1 MSRSIEPLFELY
13 IFETTRSLEQLES
26 CILGSEQI
34 KYIDCNTINDALRI
48 IHTIKGSAA
57 MMLYTSISTAAH
69 SLEELFYY
77 LREQKKEVHNFIE
90 IADIV
95 FRISEF
101 IKSELAKIEDD
112 IEPTGN
118 PEPFIIEVNVILN
131 RLKTEELTNIGA
143 YKAVKMVSGHI
154 HGESLQE
161 PNFNEKIKYNN
172 SRIDNIN
179 LGSISNEIKYNDT
192 QNMFGEVNIN
202 IKKLDKLMYLMDEMD
217 IAQVKVIENPDING
231 LKLDNFNN
239 AARQLK
245 MISSELRELITSIR
259 IALPVDNK

>member
-26 CILGSEQI
+26 CILDCEQI

-77 LREQKKEVHNFIE
+77 LREQKKEVYNFIE

-131 RLKTEELTNIGA
+131 RLKTDELTNIGA

-161 PNFNEKIKYNN
+161 PINEKIKYNN
-172 SRIDNIN
+172 SRIDKIN

-192 QNMFGEVNIN
+192 QNMFGEESIN

-245 MISSELRELITSIR
+245 MISTEIRELITSIR